1 MVTQVLLISSLTFL
15 LFCMPHTLNP
25 GVFIVLAA
33 KSGPCADNPCWSR
46 GECHLVWINSTYAT
60 HKCNCSSGF
69 VGVNCEHGSTLIDI
83 NIIIDFNILS
93 IYFKHFKYV
102 LLAVQ
107 CLTGLSHVQVIPWL
121 IFSLPI
127 STFRGVSRNALYK
140 CTYLLTF
147 FYLVVC
153 CVNFDNQ
160 QTVSYSDV
168 KVQTDADVYNLN
180 ETKRIFKVNFNRRSG
195 LLATGECLTKSLTT
209 RPLKDCTRK

>member
-1 MVTQVLLISSLTFL
+1 VWILHGGPQIKLYRVTWCISVIQGRRNGTSRKPGCDFLHVLLPRHWPMVMQVLLISSLTFL

-107 CLTGLSHVQVIPWL
+107 CLTGLSHVQVIP
-121 IFSLPI
+121 
-127 STFRGVSRNALYK
+127 
-140 CTYLLTF
+140 
-147 FYLVVC
+147 
-153 CVNFDNQ
+153 
-160 QTVSYSDV
+160 
-168 KVQTDADVYNLN
+168 
-180 ETKRIFKVNFNRRSG
+180 
-195 LLATGECLTKSLTT
+195 
-209 RPLKDCTRK
+209 